1 MLAKLLGLALLAV
14 GAIVA
19 LGVLGVLIGTAI
31 GLVWLAIKLA
41 IPLVL
46 IYMGYRM
53 VTRDR
58 RSVAY

>member
-1 MLAKLLGLALLAV
+1 MLAKILGLLLLAA

-19 LGVLGVLIGTAI
+19 LGVLGMLIGTAI

-41 IPLVL
+41 IPLLL
-46 IYMGYRM
+46 IYVGYRL